1 MCSLRI
7 LRGSKSLPLAQRL
20 SAEICATRSVVD
32 VGGAPYEAQVGL
44 TGRTVSP
51 RVYIAVGVSG
61 AVQHTSSISGS
72 GTVIAINPDKNAM
85 IFDYSDYGIIKEIE
99 NVELRA

>member
-61 AVQHTSSISGS
+61 AVQHTSAIACA
-72 GTVIAINPDKNAM
+72 GTVIAVNSDRHAR
-85 IFDYSDYGIIKEIE
+85 IFDFADYGIVADIE
-99 NVELRA
+99 KILGE

>member
-1 MCSLRI
+1 MC
-7 LRGSKSLPLAQRL
+7 RL
-20 SAEICATRSVVD
+20 H
-32 VGGAPYEAQVGL
+32 L
-44 TGRTVSP
+44 
-51 RVYIAVGVSG
+51 VGVSG